1 MKYIRNLI
9 LFIWQLP
16 QHLLAILYIG
26 YLVMMCKDLGVD
38 SRYKQAIVIPC
49 VMRGAVTLGCY
60 VFVGL
65 NSEYRK
71 TVKHELGHTI
81 QSKILGPLYLP
92 TVGICSGLHCMFHN
106 RKNNYYDFWTER
118 WANRLGGIEGYSGKY
133 HYHKDGVIRTI
144 YSKLEAFYNK
154 YF

>member
-1 MKYIRNLI
+1 MMKLIMKYIRNLI

-16 QHLLAILYIG
+16 QHIVAIIYFG

-38 SRYKQAIVIPC
+38 SRYKQATVIPC
-49 VMRGAVTLGCY
+49 IMRGAVTLGNY

-81 QSKILGPLYLP
+81 QSKILGPLYLI
-92 TVGICSGLHCMFHN
+92 VIGIPSITYCGLRRIFPSL
-106 RKNNYYDFWTER
+106 RKKNYYNFYTEKS
-118 WANRLGGIEGYSGKY
+118 ANYLSEKY
-133 HYHKDGVIRTI
+133 IK
-144 YSKLEAFYNK
+144 
-154 YF
+154 

>member
-1 MKYIRNLI
+1 MFEIMKLIMNYIRNLI

-26 YLVMMCKDLGVD
+26 YLVMMCKDLGID

-81 QSKILGPLYLP
+81 QSKILGPLYLI
-92 TVGICSGLHCMFHN
+92 VIGIPSITYCGLRRIFPSL
-106 RKNNYYDFWTER
+106 RKKNYYDFYTEK
-118 WANRLGGIEGYSGKY
+118 WANNLSEKHIK
-133 HYHKDGVIRTI
+133 
-144 YSKLEAFYNK
+144 
-154 YF
+154 

>member
-1 MKYIRNLI
+1 MMKLIMKYIRNLI

-16 QHLLAILYIG
+16 QHIVALIYFG

-49 VMRGAVTLGCY
+49 IMRGAVTLGNY

-81 QSKILGPLYLP
+81 QSKILGPLYLI
-92 TVGICSGLHCMFHN
+92 VIGIPSITYCGLRRLFPSL
-106 RKNNYYDFWTER
+106 RKKNYYNFFSEKS
-118 WANRLGGIEGYSGKY
+118 ANYLSEKCIK
-133 HYHKDGVIRTI
+133 
-144 YSKLEAFYNK
+144 
-154 YF
+154 

>member
-1 MKYIRNLI
+1 MMKLIMKYIRNLI

-16 QHLLAILYIG
+16 QHIVALIYFG

-49 VMRGAVTLGCY
+49 VIRGAVTLGCY

-81 QSKILGPLYLP
+81 QSKILGPLYLI
-92 TVGICSGLHCMFHN
+92 VIGIPSITYCGLRRIFPSL
-106 RKNNYYDFWTER
+106 RKKNYYDFYTEK
-118 WANRLGGIEGYSGKY
+118 WANNLSEKY
-133 HYHKDGVIRTI
+133 IK
-144 YSKLEAFYNK
+144 
-154 YF
+154 

>member
-1 MKYIRNLI
+1 MMKLIMKYIRNLI

-16 QHLLAILYIG
+16 QHIVAIIYFG

-38 SRYKQAIVIPC
+38 SRYKQATVIPC
-49 VMRGAVTLGCY
+49 IMRGAVTLGNY

-81 QSKILGPLYLP
+81 QSKILGPLYLIII
-92 TVGICSGLHCMFHN
+92 GIPSITYCGLRRLFPSL
-106 RKNNYYDFWTER
+106 RKKNYYDFYTER
-118 WANRLGGIEGYSGKY
+118 WANNLSKKY
-133 HYHKDGVIRTI
+133 IK
-144 YSKLEAFYNK
+144 
-154 YF
+154 

>member
-1 MKYIRNLI
+1 MFEMMKLIMNYIRNLI

-49 VMRGAVTLGCY
+49 VMRGAITLGCY

-81 QSKILGPLYLP
+81 QSKILGPLYLI
-92 TVGICSGLHCMFHN
+92 VIGIPSITYCGLRRIFPSL
-106 RKNNYYDFWTER
+106 RKKNYYNFYTEK
-118 WANRLGGIEGYSGKY
+118 WANNLSEKY
-133 HYHKDGVIRTI
+133 IK
-144 YSKLEAFYNK
+144 
-154 YF
+154 

>member
-1 MKYIRNLI
+1 MMKLIMKYIRNLI

-26 YLVMMCKDLGVD
+26 YLVMMCKDLSVD

-81 QSKILGPLYLP
+81 QSKILGPLYLI
-92 TVGICSGLHCMFHN
+92 VIGIPSITYCGLRRIFPSL
-106 RKNNYYDFWTER
+106 RKKNYYDFYTEK
-118 WANRLGGIEGYSGKY
+118 WANNLSEKHIK
-133 HYHKDGVIRTI
+133 
-144 YSKLEAFYNK
+144 
-154 YF
+154 

>member
-1 MKYIRNLI
+1 MMKLIMKYIRNLI

-26 YLVMMCKDLGVD
+26 YLVMMGKDLGID

-49 VMRGAVTLGCY
+49 IMRGAVTLGNY

-81 QSKILGPLYLP
+81 QSKILGPLYLI
-92 TVGICSGLHCMFHN
+92 VIGIPSITYCGLRRLFPSL
-106 RKNNYYDFWTER
+106 RKKNYYNFYTEK
-118 WANRLGGIEGYSGKY
+118 WANNLSEKY
-133 HYHKDGVIRTI
+133 IK
-144 YSKLEAFYNK
+144 
-154 YF
+154 

>member
-1 MKYIRNLI
+1 MMKLIMKYIRNLI

-16 QHLLAILYIG
+16 QHIVAIIYFG

-49 VMRGAVTLGCY
+49 VMRGAITLGNY

-71 TVKHELGHTI
+71 TVKHELGHII
-81 QSKILGPLYLP
+81 QSKILGPLYLI
-92 TVGICSGLHCMFHN
+92 VIGIPSITYCGLRRLFPSL
-106 RKNNYYDFWTER
+106 RKKNYYDFYTEK
-118 WANRLGGIEGYSGKY
+118 WANYLSEKY
-133 HYHKDGVIRTI
+133 IK
-144 YSKLEAFYNK
+144 
-154 YF
+154 

>member
-1 MKYIRNLI
+1 MFEMMKLIMNYIRNLI

-81 QSKILGPLYLP
+81 QSKILGPLYLI
-92 TVGICSGLHCMFHN
+92 VIGIPSITYCGLRRIFPSL
-106 RKNNYYDFWTER
+106 RKKNYYNFYTEK
-118 WANRLGGIEGYSGKY
+118 WANNLSEKHIK
-133 HYHKDGVIRTI
+133 
-144 YSKLEAFYNK
+144 
-154 YF
+154 

>member
-1 MKYIRNLI
+1 MMELIIKYIRNLI

-16 QHLLAILYIG
+16 QHIVALIYFG
-26 YLVMMCKDLGVD
+26 YLVIMCKDLGVD

-81 QSKILGPLYLP
+81 QSKILGPLYLI
-92 TVGICSGLHCMFHN
+92 VIGIPSITYCGLRRIFPSL
-106 RKNNYYDFWTER
+106 RKKNYYDFYTEK
-118 WANRLGGIEGYSGKY
+118 WANNLSEKHIK
-133 HYHKDGVIRTI
+133 
-144 YSKLEAFYNK
+144 
-154 YF
+154 

>member
-1 MKYIRNLI
+1 MMKLIMKYIRNLI

-16 QHLLAILYIG
+16 QHIVAIIYFG

-38 SRYKQAIVIPC
+38 SRYKQATVIPC
-49 VMRGAVTLGCY
+49 IMRGAVTLGNY

-81 QSKILGPLYLP
+81 QSKILGPLYLIII
-92 TVGICSGLHCMFHN
+92 GIPSIIWAAVHKKIASN
-106 RKNNYYDFWTER
+106 QPYDWFYTEST
-118 WANRLGGIEGYSGKY
+118 ANKLGN
-133 HYHKDGVIRTI
+133 
-144 YSKLEAFYNK
+144 L
-154 YF
+154 

>member
-1 MKYIRNLI
+1 MMKLIMNYIRNLI

-38 SRYKQAIVIPC
+38 SKYKQAIVIPC

-81 QSKILGPLYLP
+81 QSKILGPLYLI
-92 TVGICSGLHCMFHN
+92 VIGIPSITYCGLRRIFPSL
-106 RKNNYYDFWTER
+106 RKKNYYDFYTEK
-118 WANRLGGIEGYSGKY
+118 WANNLSEKHIK
-133 HYHKDGVIRTI
+133 
-144 YSKLEAFYNK
+144 
-154 YF
+154 

>member
-1 MKYIRNLI
+1 MMKLIMKYIRNLI

-16 QHLLAILYIG
+16 QHIVAIIYFG

-38 SRYKQAIVIPC
+38 SRYKQATVIPC
-49 VMRGAVTLGCY
+49 IMRGAVTLGNY

-81 QSKILGPLYLP
+81 QSKILGPLYLI
-92 TVGICSGLHCMFHN
+92 VIGIPSITYCGLRRLFPSL
-106 RKNNYYDFWTER
+106 RKKNYYDFYTEK
-118 WANRLGGIEGYSGKY
+118 WANYLSEKY
-133 HYHKDGVIRTI
+133 IK
-144 YSKLEAFYNK
+144 
-154 YF
+154 

>member
-1 MKYIRNLI
+1 MMKLIMKYIRNLI

-16 QHLLAILYIG
+16 QHIVALIYFG

-49 VMRGAVTLGCY
+49 IMRGAVTLGNY

-65 NSEYRK
+65 TSEYRK

-81 QSKILGPLYLP
+81 QSKILGPLYLI
-92 TVGICSGLHCMFHN
+92 VIGIPSITYCGLRRIFPSL
-106 RKNNYYDFWTER
+106 RKKNYYNFFSEKS
-118 WANRLGGIEGYSGKY
+118 ANYLSEKY
-133 HYHKDGVIRTI
+133 IK
-144 YSKLEAFYNK
+144 
-154 YF
+154 

>member
-1 MKYIRNLI
+1 MMKLIMKYIRNLI

-16 QHLLAILYIG
+16 QHIVAIIYFG

-49 VMRGAVTLGCY
+49 VMRGAITLGNY

-81 QSKILGPLYLP
+81 QSKILGPLYLI
-92 TVGICSGLHCMFHN
+92 VIGIPSITYCGLRRIFPSL
-106 RKNNYYDFWTER
+106 RKKNYYNFYTEK
-118 WANRLGGIEGYSGKY
+118 WANNLSEKY
-133 HYHKDGVIRTI
+133 IK
-144 YSKLEAFYNK
+144 
-154 YF
+154 

>member
-1 MKYIRNLI
+1 MMKLIMKYIRNLI

-16 QHLLAILYIG
+16 QHIVALIYFG

-49 VMRGAVTLGCY
+49 IMRGAVTLGNY

-81 QSKILGPLYLP
+81 QSKILGPLYLI
-92 TVGICSGLHCMFHN
+92 VIGIPSITYCGLRRLFPSL
-106 RKNNYYDFWTER
+106 RKKNYYNFYTEST
-118 WANRLGGIEGYSGKY
+118 ANYLSEKY
-133 HYHKDGVIRTI
+133 IK
-144 YSKLEAFYNK
+144 
-154 YF
+154 

>member
-16 QHLLAILYIG
+16 QHIVAIIYFG

-49 VMRGAVTLGCY
+49 VMKGAVTLGNY
-60 VFVGL
+60 IFVGL

-71 TVKHELGHTI
+71 IVKHELGHTI
-81 QSKILGPLYLP
+81 QSKILGPLYLIII
-92 TVGICSGLHCMFHN
+92 GIPSITYCGLRRLFPSL
-106 RKNNYYDFWTER
+106 RKKNYYNFFSEKS
-118 WANRLGGIEGYSGKY
+118 ANYLSEKY
-133 HYHKDGVIRTI
+133 IK
-144 YSKLEAFYNK
+144 
-154 YF
+154 

>member
-1 MKYIRNLI
+1 MFKMMKLIMNYIRNLI

-81 QSKILGPLYLP
+81 QSKILGPLYLI
-92 TVGICSGLHCMFHN
+92 VIGIPSITYCGLRRIFPSL
-106 RKNNYYDFWTER
+106 RKKNYYNFYTEK
-118 WANRLGGIEGYSGKY
+118 WANNLSEKHIK
-133 HYHKDGVIRTI
+133 
-144 YSKLEAFYNK
+144 
-154 YF
+154 

>member
-1 MKYIRNLI
+1 MMKLIMKYIRNLI

-26 YLVMMCKDLGVD
+26 YLVMMGKDLGID
-38 SRYKQAIVIPC
+38 SRYKQATVIPC
-49 VMRGAVTLGCY
+49 IMRGAVTLGNY

-81 QSKILGPLYLP
+81 QSKILGPLYLI
-92 TVGICSGLHCMFHN
+92 VIGIPSITYCGLRRLFPSL
-106 RKNNYYDFWTER
+106 RKKNYYDFYTEK
-118 WANRLGGIEGYSGKY
+118 WANNLSEKY
-133 HYHKDGVIRTI
+133 IK
-144 YSKLEAFYNK
+144 
-154 YF
+154 

>member
-1 MKYIRNLI
+1 MFEMMKLIMNYIRNLI

-26 YLVMMCKDLGVD
+26 YLVMMGKDLGVD

-81 QSKILGPLYLP
+81 QSKILGPLYLI
-92 TVGICSGLHCMFHN
+92 VIGIPSITYCGLRRIFPSL
-106 RKNNYYDFWTER
+106 RKKNYYDFYTE
-118 WANRLGGIEGYSGKY
+118 K
-133 HYHKDGVIRTI
+133 
-144 YSKLEAFYNK
+144 
-154 YF
+154 

>member
-16 QHLLAILYIG
+16 QHIVAIIYFG

-49 VMRGAVTLGCY
+49 IMRGAVTLGNY

-81 QSKILGPLYLP
+81 QSKILGPLYLIII
-92 TVGICSGLHCMFHN
+92 GIPSITYCGLRRLFPSL
-106 RKNNYYDFWTER
+106 RKKNYYDFYTEK
-118 WANRLGGIEGYSGKY
+118 WANNLSEKY
-133 HYHKDGVIRTI
+133 IK
-144 YSKLEAFYNK
+144 
-154 YF
+154 

>member
-1 MKYIRNLI
+1 MMKLIMKYIRNLI

-38 SRYKQAIVIPC
+38 SRYKQAVVIPC
-49 VMRGAVTLGCY
+49 IMRGAVTLGCY

-71 TVKHELGHTI
+71 TVKHELGHTR
-81 QSKILGPLYLP
+81 QSLILGPLYLI
-92 TVGICSGLHCMFHN
+92 VIGIPSITYCGLRRIFPSL
-106 RKNNYYDFWTER
+106 RKKNYYDFYTEK
-118 WANRLGGIEGYSGKY
+118 WANNLSEKY
-133 HYHKDGVIRTI
+133 IK
-144 YSKLEAFYNK
+144 
-154 YF
+154 

>member
-1 MKYIRNLI
+1 MMKLIMNYIRNLI

-26 YLVMMCKDLGVD
+26 YLVMMSKDLGID
-38 SRYKQAIVIPC
+38 SRYKQATVIPC
-49 VMRGAVTLGCY
+49 VMRGAVTLGNY

-81 QSKILGPLYLP
+81 QSKILGPLYLI
-92 TVGICSGLHCMFHN
+92 VIGIPSITYCGLRRIFPSL
-106 RKNNYYDFWTER
+106 RKKNYYDFYTER
-118 WANRLGGIEGYSGKY
+118 WANNLSEKY
-133 HYHKDGVIRTI
+133 IK
-144 YSKLEAFYNK
+144 
-154 YF
+154 

>member
-1 MKYIRNLI
+1 MFEMMKLIMKYIRNLI

-16 QHLLAILYIG
+16 QHIVALIYFG

-38 SRYKQAIVIPC
+38 SRYKQATVIPC
-49 VMRGAVTLGCY
+49 IMRGAVTLGDY

-81 QSKILGPLYLP
+81 QSKILGPLYLI
-92 TVGICSGLHCMFHN
+92 VIGIPSITYCGLRRLFPSL
-106 RKNNYYDFWTER
+106 RKKNYYDFFTEKS
-118 WANRLGGIEGYSGKY
+118 ANYLSEKY
-133 HYHKDGVIRTI
+133 IK
-144 YSKLEAFYNK
+144 
-154 YF
+154 

>member
-1 MKYIRNLI
+1 MFEMMKLIMNYIRNLI

-81 QSKILGPLYLP
+81 QSKILGPLYLI
-92 TVGICSGLHCMFHN
+92 VIGIPSITYCGLRRIFPSL
-106 RKNNYYDFWTER
+106 RKKNYYNFFSEKSADYLSE
-118 WANRLGGIEGYSGKY
+118 KY
-133 HYHKDGVIRTI
+133 IK
-144 YSKLEAFYNK
+144 
-154 YF
+154 

>member
-1 MKYIRNLI
+1 MMKLIIKYIRNLI

-16 QHLLAILYIG
+16 QHIVALIYFV

-38 SRYKQAIVIPC
+38 SRYKQATVIPC
-49 VMRGAVTLGCY
+49 VMRGAVTLGNY

-81 QSKILGPLYLP
+81 QSKILGPLYLI
-92 TVGICSGLHCMFHN
+92 VIGIPSITYCGLRRLFPSL
-106 RKNNYYDFWTER
+106 RKKNYYDFYTEK
-118 WANRLGGIEGYSGKY
+118 WANYLSEKY
-133 HYHKDGVIRTI
+133 IK
-144 YSKLEAFYNK
+144 
-154 YF
+154 